1 MNDVSYSRGVEQ
13 LSESTCCLWAQL
25 WEWNWCWWRDT
36 FQQDKT
42 AQLNKCNSDQ
52 VWKRKQLL
60 YVLCCSM
67 MSRINRNLFWSAK
80 KDDAGDYTL
89 GLHKVF
95 NPEDRQPDLHTGIQ
109 DQAQIQANVHQC
121 IRMVSDLICGQ
132 EERKERS
139 INGECNNVNHR
150 YINNTF

>member
-1 MNDVSYSRGVEQ
+1 MQFRPGIEETIVCS
-13 LSESTCCLWAQL
+13 L
-25 WEWNWCWWRDT
+25 
-36 FQQDKT
+36 
-42 AQLNKCNSDQ
+42 
-52 VWKRKQLL
+52 
-60 YVLCCSM
+60 LCCM
-67 MSRINRNLFWSAK
+67 MIRINRNLFWSAK

-150 YINNTF
+150 YINNTFETFLKRFPRHWGAASVRMPRIMDAAYPDGIGNVIKADM